1 MNNQVAES
9 AIPATEDKRTEEGHT
24 SPLAEPAQS
33 PIELALKK
41 LLKGMEDL
49 REAAKIAAPAVHNW
63 QKEEIAK
70 QRKQIDKYISESS
83 DGGPKTAVA
92 KGAHAASDLT
102 KSATELRRLRES
114 NAVKVLMRS
123 LYIGIFSEYDVF
135 IGDLLEAIY
144 ELKPDLFKG
153 IKREITLSEL
163 LEFASVDAV
172 KQDILDKEIDS
183 FRRNSYVEQF
193 IELESKFDV
202 KTLRTFEEWPTFV
215 ELGQRRNLL
224 THNGGICSEQYLS
237 MCEKVGFKFEE
248 KPNCGD
254 DLMPTG
260 KYFYNALFVVAKVAF
275 MLTHTLWRKLLP
287 EEVSKA
293 DESMNTTIY
302 EVLSKEWWRHGAE
315 FGKFGLSEPMMR
327 KSTDIDKRIR
337 VINTAI
343 GLKNFGKIEE
353 VKKTLQSMD
362 WTASIRDFQL
372 AIFVL
377 SDDYK
382 SASELMRN
390 IGKKGEMVEQLA
402 YHTWPLFFKFRDSP
416 EFQKAYEDIY
426 GMPFIEGATKGAQAD
441 VIEGDNLISDA
452 KKNIEDIAPVIG
464 APAKPADEAN
474 KEIILKPSRRK
485 KAKDA
490 EVDSPK
496 KGDTSVK

>member
-1 MNNQVAES
+1 
-9 AIPATEDKRTEEGHT
+9 
-24 SPLAEPAQS
+24 
-33 PIELALKK
+33 
-41 LLKGMEDL
+41 
-49 REAAKIAAPAVHNW
+49 
-63 QKEEIAK
+63 
-70 QRKQIDKYISESS
+70 
-83 DGGPKTAVA
+83 
-92 KGAHAASDLT
+92 
-102 KSATELRRLRES
+102 
-114 NAVKVLMRS
+114 MRS

-144 ELKPDLFKG
+144 ELKPELFKG

-202 KTLRTFEEWPTFV
+202 KTLRTFEEWPAFV

-224 THNGGICSEQYLS
+224 THNGGICSEQYLA
-237 MCEKVGFKFEE
+237 MCEKVGFKFES

-254 DLMPTG
+254 ELMPSG
-260 KYFYNALFVVAKVAF
+260 MYFYNALFVVAKVAF

-287 EEVSKA
+287 DEVAKA
-293 DESMNTTIY
+293 DESMNATLY
-302 EVLSKEWWRHGAE
+302 ELLSKEWWKHGAE

-343 GLKNFGKIEE
+343 GLKNREKLDE
-353 VKKTLQSMD
+353 VKKTLHSMD

-372 AIFVL
+372 AIHVL

-382 SASELMRN
+382 SAGEVMRS
-390 IGKKGEMVEQLA
+390 IGKKGEIVEQIA
-402 YHTWPLFFKFRDSP
+402 YHTWPLFFKFRDSS
-416 EFQKAYEDIY
+416 EFQKAYEEIY
-426 GMPFIEGATKGAQAD
+426 GIPFIEGATKGAQAD

-452 KKNIEDIAPVIG
+452 KEAIQTAATVIDSSESSTDKKGSDKNI
-464 APAKPADEAN
+464 
-474 KEIILKPSRRK
+474 LRKPSRRK
-485 KAKDA
+485 KVKD
-490 EVDSPK
+490 
-496 KGDTSVK
+496 GDVPAQ